1 MDLRALS
8 LGVLL
13 LVTASCAP
21 EDERA
26 PALPESPAATRTVP
40 DDYIQVGNPPVSEPA
55 RNPYEGDAIAI
66 ARGRELFS
74 RYNCDGCHGDEAV
87 GNFCPALNDGRW
99 NYGGSAVN
107 IAESIRQGR
116 PLGMPSFGDKI
127 AGDDLWRLVAYIQ
140 SLEPKGSIATQ
151 SVQDW
156 GGGQRQGTRASEE
169 STGGQ

>member
-13 LVTASCAP
+13 LAATACTR
-21 EDERA
+21 EDQRA
-26 PALPESPAATRTVP
+26 PALPESPAAMSTVP
-40 DDYIQVGNPPVSEPA
+40 DDYIQAGNPPASAPM
-55 RNPYEGDAIAI
+55 RNPFEGDAAAI
-66 ARGRELFS
+66 ARGREMFS
-74 RYNCDGCHGDEAV
+74 RYNCDGCHGDDAV

-140 SLEPKGSIATQ
+140 SLEPTGSIATQ
-151 SVQDW
+151 NVQDW
-156 GGGQRQGTRASEE
+156 GGGARQGTRVPEE
-169 STGGQ
+169 GTSGQ